1 MEPPWKQQKE
11 MTIYNNL
18 PGRKVQEEEPK
29 VELKSEDLV
38 TAEAVGKFI
47 GIYLMGPLVVMLC
60 WNYVVPYLFALKG
73 INYLHA
79 LCIII
84 IARFLQND
92 K

>member
-1 MEPPWKQQKE
+1 

-18 PGRKVQEEEPK
+18 PGRKVQEDSPK
-29 VELKSEDLV
+29 VELKSEDIV

-47 GIYLMGPLVVMLC
+47 GVYLMGPLVVMLC
-60 WNYVVPYLFALKG
+60 WNYVVPYLFALKS

-92 K
+92 Q

>member
-1 MEPPWKQQKE
+1 

-60 WNYVVPYLFALKG
+60 WNYVGSLF
-73 INYLHA
+73 
-79 LCIII
+79 
-84 IARFLQND
+84 
-92 K
+92 